1 MALYKQ
7 GSQREEDHKA
17 QALKSRVSGRSH
29 DGSTRVANGT
39 VSGGRRL
46 FCGVWDRAKKPKKQT
61 KKQNKKMCFIVTIK
75 KKKRIKSWGGLVIT
89 LRW

>member
-39 VSGGRRL
+39 VSGGSGL
-46 FCGVWDRAKKPKKQT
+46 LCGVWGRAKKRKKENKMKPKKEK
-61 KKQNKKMCFIVTIK
+61 KKQVFYYN
-75 KKKRIKSWGGLVIT
+75 
-89 LRW
+89 

>member
-39 VSGGRRL
+39 VSGGSGL
-46 FCGVWDRAKKPKKQT
+46 LCGVWGRAKKKEKRKQNET
-61 KKQNKKMCFIVTIK
+61 KKEKKNKCFIIIK
-75 KKKRIKSWGGLVIT
+75 KKSRVGVA
-89 LRW
+89 

>member
-39 VSGGRRL
+39 VSGSSGL
-46 FCGVWDRAKKPKKQT
+46 LCGVWGRAKKERKKENKMKQ
-61 KKQNKKMCFIVTIK
+61 KKERKEKQVFYYN
-75 KKKRIKSWGGLVIT
+75 
-89 LRW
+89 